1 MTSLSPID
9 RDTALRLLEKQ
20 VRLAGSDYVYEAH
33 DNVCQYV
40 NDGQPDCLIARALVD
55 YGVPVAVMEEW
66 DNPTR
71 EIKQVWDDHM
81 NRPAFL
87 TLAAVKVF
95 AVAQDKQDAGQ
106 SWGYAVDAARNAM
119 NMGLA

>member
-1 MTSLSPID
+1 VTSLPPID

-20 VRLAGSDYVYEAH
+20 VRLAGFDHVYEAH

-40 NDGQPDCLIARALVD
+40 DGGQPDCLIARALHD
-55 YGVPVAVMEEW
+55 YGVPVAVMAEW
-66 DNPTR
+66 DTPNQEIRQAWQVFNPG
-71 EIKQVWDDHM
+71 
-81 NRPAFL
+81 FL

-95 AVAQDKQDAGQ
+95 EVAQNKQDAGQ
-106 SWGYAVDAARNAM
+106 SWGRAVIAARNAM

>member
-1 MTSLSPID
+1 VTSLPPID

-20 VRLAGSDYVYEAH
+20 VQLAGSNYVYAAH

-40 NDGQPDCLIARALVD
+40 EGGQPDCLIARALVD
-55 YGVPVAVMEEW
+55 YGVPVAVLKEW
-66 DNPTR
+66 DSPTR
-71 EIKQVWDDHM
+71 EIRQAWEKF
-81 NRPAFL
+81 NPSFL

-95 AVAQDKQDAGQ
+95 AVAQDKQDEGQ